1 MKSFFSSFYGKIS
14 MTFLLILLI
23 VGAAQVY
30 LTFNSSIRFLDE
42 VDQKLNL
49 NLAHSMAGEIE
60 PLVKDSLSIPA
71 IKQSIHYMM
80 VMNPKVEIYLMDHTG
95 KILAFFADPPQK
107 VEQTSIDLKPVYEFI
122 NSGRDSFI
130 LGPDPRH
137 PGVEKPFS
145 ASRIKLANGQSG
157 YMYIIL
163 GGEQYQNALNMV
175 KDSYILQTSL
185 KTLIVVLLLAGIVG
199 MILFAFLTRRLRN
212 MSETVQAFE
221 SGNLESRISDDSNDE
236 VGELAGSFDRMA
248 DTIVSNME
256 ELKKTDTL
264 RRELITNVSHD
275 LRGPIASIQGYLETI
290 MIKAETL
297 SVEDRE
303 KYLQV
308 MHKNTATL
316 NKLVTDLFEL
326 SKLDARQVEAH
337 PEPFSIA
344 ELAQDVVMKL
354 KPSADHKHLSMHMQP
369 EGTVPLVKGD
379 IGLVERALTNLI
391 DNSIRYTPNNGS
403 ITVRVCGDTD
413 GADVIVE
420 DTGPGIAKDDLTHLF
435 DRFYRVEK
443 SRNRDDGG
451 SGLGLAIA
459 QKVLEIQDIPLFVD
473 STVGV
478 GTQFRMHLKTAG

>member
-1 MKSFFSSFYGKIS
+1 
-14 MTFLLILLI
+14 MTFLLLLLI

-30 LTFNSSIRFLDE
+30 LTFNSSMRFLDE

-49 NLAHSMAGEIE
+49 NLAKNMAGELE

-80 VMNPKVEIYLMDHTG
+80 VMNPKVEIYLADHTG

-107 VEQTSIDLKPVYEFI
+107 VEQKTIPLKPIFRFI
-122 NSGRDSFI
+122 NSKHNSLI

-137 PGVEKPFS
+137 PGVQKPFS
-145 ASRIKLANGQSG
+145 ASRMQLADGQTG

-163 GGEQYQNALNMV
+163 AGEQYENALNMV

-185 KTLIVVLLLAGIVG
+185 KTLIVVLFLAGVIGLV
-199 MILFAFLTRRLRN
+199 LFAFLTRRLRR
-212 MSETVQAFE
+212 MSEAVQAFE
-221 SGNLESRISDDSNDE
+221 SGDLESRITDQSPDE
-236 VGELAGSFDRMA
+236 VGELASSFNRMA

-256 ELKKTDTL
+256 ELKNTDKL
-264 RRELITNVSHD
+264 RRELIANVSHD
-275 LRGPIASIQGYLETI
+275 LRGPLASIHGYLETI
-290 MIKAETL
+290 MIKAENL
-297 SVEDRE
+297 SVEERE

-308 MHKNTATL
+308 IHKNTATL
-316 NKLVTDLFEL
+316 NKLVSDLFEL
-326 SKLDARQVEAH
+326 SKLDARQIEARI
-337 PEPFSIA
+337 EPFSIA

-354 KPSADHKHLSMHMQP
+354 KPSADKKHLSMHMQP
-369 EGTVPLVKGD
+369 EGTIPQVNGD

-391 DNSIRYTPNNGS
+391 DNSIRYTPEKGS
-403 ITVRVCGDTD
+403 ITVRVRGTAD

-420 DTGPGIAKDDLTHLF
+420 DTGPGIAKDDILHLF

-459 QKVLEIQDIPLFVD
+459 QKVLEIQDIPLSVE
-473 STVGV
+473 STVGI
-478 GTQFRMHLKTAG
+478 GTQFKMHLQKVG